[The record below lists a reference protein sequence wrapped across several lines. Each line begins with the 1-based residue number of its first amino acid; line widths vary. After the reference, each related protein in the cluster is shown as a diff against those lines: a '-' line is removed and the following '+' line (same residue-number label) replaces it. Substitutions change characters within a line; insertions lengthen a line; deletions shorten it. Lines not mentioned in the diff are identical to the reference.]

1 MLMKTCLT
9 TVALFAAGSL
19 HSLLSAPVSAAQVS
33 MARSEAA
40 LPAPI
45 NELLKAKFS
54 QWRPKQVS
62 DVDAHDRQLWLK
74 AHEKE
79 CPGIAVGYF
88 ESADRL
94 SYAALLVP
102 KSEPRGG
109 YKIVV
114 ISKGPTGDA
123 YTWRLLDHADGQTYS
138 GLVISKAEPGLYSDF
153 ELTESIQTKLDGVY
167 VEWIEKGAQLYYW
180 SGDRYRKLQLSD

>member
-1 MLMKTCLT
+1 MKTCLM

-19 HSLLSAPVSAAQVS
+19 PSLLSAPVSAAQAS
-33 MARSEAA
+33 MACGEAA

-45 NELLKAKFS
+45 NELLKAKFP

-62 DVDAHDRQLWLK
+62 DMDAYDQQLWLK
-74 AHEKE
+74 AAHEKE
-79 CPGIAVGYF
+79 CPGIAVGHF

-94 SYAALLVP
+94 SYATLLVP
-102 KSEPRGG
+102 KSEPSGG

-114 ISKGPTGDA
+114 ISKGPAGDA

-153 ELTESIQTKLDGVY
+153 ELTRSIQTKLDGIY
-167 VEWIEKGAQLYYW
+167 VEWMEKGTLLYYW
-180 SGDRYRKLQLSD
+180 SGGRYHKLQLSD